1 MRGWHTWRAA
11 LRIARRDAL
20 RAKGRSALVVAM
32 LALPIIGV
40 SGADLMVRSG
50 QLDTGERLTR
60 LIGAADAAYRDEAEG
75 RPLYQSPEADQVYWR
90 EGDDATS
97 AGAGP
102 ADGEPVPLEEVL
114 PDGARAITER
124 TVWGLDVQTEAG
136 IGFTALRE
144 LAVSDPLAEGLL
156 TLRGGSWPDAEG
168 EVAATEAFLA
178 ESGYRIGS
186 ELTLPDLDVTL
197 VVTGAYEIPGALGDS
212 ELLTVPDAGL
222 LGPGTQ
228 YLGWDHGTRY
238 LVSRPGGVSWDE
250 VMAANDSGWVVV
262 SRQVVTDPPPRAEV
276 PLYAQQ
282 LDYRDGGVDGEVA
295 AVLVTVVA
303 LVITEICLL
312 AGPAF
317 AVGAR
322 SSRRMLGLVG
332 ANGGDRGQIRAIML
346 ASGVVLGLV
355 AAVAGIAIAT
365 VGTLLLRPWLEE
377 QTGARFGSFDF
388 RPLEMLAIAGLA
400 VMTGVIAALIPAVT
414 AARTPVLESLTG
426 RRGVRRAGRVLPVA
440 GGAAFLLGSG
450 VAVVGGLQFD
460 STSVVGGGAVVAE
473 LGLVAM
479 TPVLVGLFGRVSRR
493 LPLSGRLA
501 LRDAVRNR
509 SRTAPAVAAVL
520 AAVAGSVAVATSVA
534 GDEEQNRA
542 DYSARLPHGV
552 VAVEAVEAYHA
563 DLLDGT
569 RAAAEDT
576 LPVDRRVDVRRI
588 QPGPENCG
596 LWSGSGPGCGY
607 LEVLTPPE
615 NECDYEKFEADL
627 AAARAAGELPEELD
641 WRCADA
647 SGSHMSALEAS
658 VVVAGPDLL
667 ELLGVTDQRAVSALE
682 AGRAVV
688 FRRALVDGDGRF
700 RLGLYDEDPY
710 LESDQWPDE
719 DTLPE
724 PDRQVAFPAQVAQGL
739 TDDDGVPMSIGLDAV
754 IPASAA
760 EAEDL
765 RLVDYAS
772 LYTTTHL
779 PDSAEQQ
786 QFNAALKEADGGA
799 WVYIE
804 RGYTGDQGLVLLV
817 LTLVAGAIT
826 IGAAGI
832 ATGLAQAD
840 SEADLATLAAVGAP
854 PRVRRT
860 LSGLQCAV
868 IAAMGVVLGTL
879 SGIVPGIGLRMAVY
893 RQHQEWYEPLYDPF
907 GTDAPQLFVAVP
919 WGTIG
924 QLLIVVP
931 LVAGVLAALLTR
943 SRVGLTRR
951 AG

>member
-1 MRGWHTWRAA
+1 MKRWHTWRAA
-11 LRIARRDAL
+11 LRIARRDAM
-20 RAKGRSALVVAM
+20 RAKGRSLLVVAM
-32 LALPIIGV
+32 IALPIIGV

-60 LIGAADAAYRDEAEG
+60 EMGAADAEYRDESGGTPVYQDPEG
-75 RPLYQSPEADQVYWR
+75 EQVHWP
-90 EGDDATS
+90 DL
-97 AGAGP
+97 
-102 ADGEPVPLEEVL
+102 ADGTSTAAEAVPLEEVL
-114 PDGARAITER
+114 PDGARVVTER
-124 TVWGLDVQTEAG
+124 TVWGLDVRTEAG
-136 IGFTALRE
+136 IAYAALRE
-144 LAVSDPLAEGLL
+144 LAVTDPVAEGML
-156 TLRGGSWPDAEG
+156 TLRDGSWPDAEG
-168 EVAATEAFLA
+168 EVAVTEAFLA
-178 ESGYRIGS
+178 ESGYRVGS
-186 ELTLPDLDVTL
+186 EVTVLDLEVTL
-197 VVTGAYEIPGALGDS
+197 VITGAYEIPGALDDL
-212 ELLTVPDAGL
+212 ELLTVPAAGL
-222 LGPGTQ
+222 LESDLRS
-228 YLGWDHGTRY
+228 LGWDQGTRY

-250 VMAANDSGWVVV
+250 VMAANENGWVVV

-276 PLYAQQ
+276 PLYAQE

-295 AVLVTVVA
+295 VVLVTVVA

-322 SSRRMLGLVG
+322 RSRRMLGLVG

-346 ASGVVLGLV
+346 ASGVVLGLA

-388 RPLEMLAIAGLA
+388 RPLEMLGIAGLA
-400 VMTGVIAALIPAVT
+400 VMTGVIAALVPAVT
-414 AARTPVLESLTG
+414 AARAPVLESLTG
-426 RRGVRRAGRVLPVA
+426 RRGVRRTGRVLPVA
-440 GGAAFLLGSG
+440 GGAAFVLGGG
-450 VAVVGGLQFD
+450 VAVIGALQFD
-460 STSVVGGGAVVAE
+460 SPAVVGGGAVVAE

-479 TPVLVGLFGRVSRR
+479 TPVLVGLFGRLSRR

-534 GDEEQNRA
+534 GSEKQNRA
-542 DYSARLPHGV
+542 EYDARLPHGM

-596 LWSGSGPGCGY
+596 LWSDSGSGCGY

-615 NECDYEKFEADL
+615 NECDHEKFEAGL
-627 AAARAAGELPEELD
+627 AAARAAGELPGEGLD
-641 WRCADA
+641 WRCEEY
-647 SGSHMSALEAS
+647 SGSHMAGLQAS
-658 VVVAGPDLL
+658 VVVAGPELL
-667 ELLGVTDQRAVSALE
+667 EMLGVTDERAVSALE

-688 FRRALVDGDGRF
+688 FRRALVDGEGQL
-700 RLGLYDEDPY
+700 RLGLFEEDPY
-710 LESDQWPDE
+710 LEADGWSE

-724 PDRQVAFPAQVAQGL
+724 PDRLVTFPAQVAERITG
-739 TDDDGVPMSIGLDAV
+739 DDGVPVSIGMAAV
-754 IPASAA
+754 IPPSAA
-760 EAEDL
+760 EASNL
-765 RLVDYAS
+765 RLADYAS
-772 LYTTTHL
+772 LYTTTRL
-779 PDSAEQQ
+779 PDSAERQR
-786 QFNAALKEADGGA
+786 FNAALKEADGGA
-799 WVYIE
+799 SAYIE

-826 IGAAGI
+826 VGAAGI

-879 SGIVPGIGLRMAVY
+879 SGLVPGIGLRMAAY
-893 RQHQEWYEPLYDPF
+893 REDQRWYESLYDPF
-907 GTDAPQLFVAVP
+907 GTEAPQLFVAVP
-919 WGTIG
+919 WGTIV

-943 SRVGLTRR
+943 SRIGLTRR